1 MGSKVMVKPGVPFS
15 QISVGVED
23 LLRDG
28 TMKDITKKLLHKAY
42 VKQKKYL

>member
-15 QISVGVED
+15 RIPVGVED

-28 TMKDITKKLLHKAY
+28 HKERYHKKLLHKVY
-42 VKQKKYL
+42 V